1 MIGLV
6 AGMLMVINVCGFAS
20 LVFSLRQGH
29 LLGGLS
35 TLLLLGL
42 LDMFGFWLLKSM
54 REDR

>member
-1 MIGLV
+1 LIGLV
-6 AGMLMVINVCGFAS
+6 VGLLMLINVTGFAS

-29 LLGGLS
+29 LSGGLT